1 MYSWLITL
9 YVFIKVCRKK
19 SVENTINIHNLIA
32 IKAKMFLNVLKTY
45 HGYWLYTYN
54 ARSVNSEGR
63 AKNK

>member
-1 MYSWLITL
+1 MSE
-9 YVFIKVCRKK
+9 K